1 MDYCHRFNICHRDLK
16 PENILLEDKIVGQFR
31 SPHSQ
36 PYSDYPLDG
45 HSIKH
50 VKIADFG
57 MSTLD
62 QLNGLLRTSCGS
74 PHYASPEIVR
84 GNTSVTSPLASFDCS
99 PLYRRYIG
107 SASDIW
113 SCGVVF
119 FALCT
124 SCLPFDD
131 RDVSVVLRKVR
142 DGRFTI
148 PDWIAPPAK
157 DLITRM
163 LVVDLNKR
171 ITVGDSLFALICVTL
186 TLCCRCERSSLI
198 HSSRWIH
205 LASSYP
211 PRRTPLRLPCLSS
224 EWTLTQI
231 C

>member
-1 MDYCHRFNICHRDLK
+1 MLTSR
-16 PENILLEDKIVGQFR
+16 PLL
-31 SPHSQ
+31 
-36 PYSDYPLDG
+36 YSNYPPDG

-84 GNTSVTSPLASFDCS
+84 GNTSVTSPPLSISCS
-99 PLYRRYIG
+99 SPYRRYIG

-124 SCLPFDD
+124 SRLPFDD

-142 DGRFTI
+142 DGRFTM
-148 PDWIAPPAK
+148 PDWIASPAK

-163 LVVDLNKR
+163 LEVDLDKR
-171 ITVGDSLFALICVTL
+171 ITVGDSSVAIFCVTL
-186 TLCCRCERSSLI
+186 ILCYRCERSSLI
-198 HSSRWIH
+198 HSSQWIH
-205 LASSYP
+205 LASSYLL
-211 PRRTPLRLPCLSS
+211 RRTPLRLPCPSS

-231 C
+231 S